1 MAALFC
7 KTYSLGVSVC
17 NLHGIIIKTSNL
29 LLAVEENIIYK
40 LPLSSSTDPVV
51 KVSLASSTLEK
62 SIAYWNGLLSLKIFE
77 KSPKSV
83 ILGFGADQAKL
94 ELVDIG
100 KQVTHIVII
109 SFNNTIMFLFNHFNS
124 P

>member
-1 MAALFC
+1 M
-7 KTYSLGVSVC
+7 C

-51 KVSLASSTLEK
+51 KVSLASSNLEK

-109 SFNNTIMFLFNHFNS
+109 SFNNTYVFI
-124 P
+124 